1 MNHSFG
7 RETNVKNYLAVAT
20 AFLLLAACETVDKY
34 NPFKPSAKAQ
44 ANLASTK
51 GNTATGT
58 VQFAQSG
65 DKLTVS
71 GKVTGLTPGKHG
83 FHVHEKGDCKS
94 DDGMSAGGHFNPDN
108 KPHGG
113 PDSAERHAGDLGNIT
128 ADESGVAKFSIE
140 TTGITV
146 EPGPNSIIGKG
157 VIVHKDPDD
166 LKSQPAGNAGARVA
180 CGVVAGS

>member
-1 MNHSFG
+1 MKTKLTMIAASVLVLG
-7 RETNVKNYLAVAT
+7 
-20 AFLLLAACETVDKY
+20 ACETAEKY

-65 DKLTVS
+65 ETVKVS
-71 GKVTGLTPGKHG
+71 GKIINLTPGKHG
-83 FHVHEKGDCKS
+83 FHVHEKGDCGS
-94 DDGMSAGGHFNPDN
+94 GDGMSAGGHFNPDN
-108 KPHGG
+108 APHGG
-113 PDSAERHAGDLGNIT
+113 PDSAQRHGGDLGNIT
-128 ADESGVAKFSIE
+128 ADENGVASFSIE
-140 TTGITV
+140 TSGITV

-166 LKSQPAGNAGARVA
+166 LKSQPAGNAGPRVA
-180 CGVVAGS
+180 CGVIAAS

>member
-1 MNHSFG
+1 M
-7 RETNVKNYLAVAT
+7 KNILVA
-20 AFLLLAACETVDKY
+20 ASALVLLAACETAEKY

-65 DKLTVS
+65 DKVKVS
-71 GKVTGLTPGKHG
+71 GKVINLTPGVHG
-83 FHVHEKGDCKS
+83 FHVHEKGDCS
-94 DDGMSAGGHFNPDN
+94 SGDGMSAGGHFNPHS

-113 PDSAERHAGDLGNIT
+113 PDSAERHGGDLGNIT
-128 ADESGVAKFSIE
+128 ADANGVATFSIE
-140 TTGITV
+140 TSGITV
-146 EPGPNSIIGKG
+146 EPGPASVIGKG

-166 LKSQPAGNAGARVA
+166 LKSQPAGNAGPRVA
-180 CGVVAGS
+180 CGVVAAS

>member
-1 MNHSFG
+1 MK
-7 RETNVKNYLAVAT
+7 TYLTIAA
-20 AFLLLAACETVDKY
+20 AFMLLAACETVEKY
-34 NPFKPSAKAQ
+34 NPFQSSAKAQ

-65 DKLTVS
+65 DKVKVS
-71 GKVTGLTPGKHG
+71 GKIINLTPGKHG
-83 FHVHEKGDCKS
+83 FHVHEKGDCGS
-94 DDGMSAGGHFNPDN
+94 DDGMSAGAHFNPAN

-113 PDSAERHAGDLGNIT
+113 PDGAERHGGDLGNVT

-140 TTGITV
+140 TSGITV

-166 LKSQPAGNAGARVA
+166 LKSQPAGNAGPRVA
-180 CGVVAGS
+180 CGVIAAS